1 VKRTALV
8 LAVSALLSAGCAQHG
23 DNRVRLEF
31 FQFKPEAIET
41 FDRIIADFEREHPGI
56 DVQQNHTP
64 TAESAIRARLV
75 KEDVPD
81 VIALNGNGVFGEL
94 ASAGV
99 FHDFSGTPLVRGVS
113 PPIQRILND
122 LGVHREGEV
131 NGLPFASNANGVIY
145 NKDLFRE
152 HGVEPPRTW
161 SELTQAAATFR
172 EAGVDPFYMTP
183 ADAWTTLPAFNALAA
198 NLPPPDFFDRREAGR
213 VTFAQEYGPVVDKLG
228 ELFRQGQRDRFSRG
242 YDDGNQAFAQGKAAM
257 YLQGS
262 YAIPA
267 IKQFEP
273 GFEIGVFA
281 LPATDDAQATRLV
294 SGVDV
299 ALTLG
304 REPEHPEEA
313 MAFLAY
319 LMRPEVMESYAREQ
333 LAIPPIEGG
342 ASQDPALD
350 GVMPYF
356 EEGRLIGYA
365 DHRIPLTIPLEQYL
379 QQYVID
385 GNRDAF
391 LRRLDVEWDK
401 VAARRS

>member
-1 VKRTALV
+1 
-8 LAVSALLSAGCAQHG
+8 
-23 DNRVRLEF
+23 
-31 FQFKPEAIET
+31 
-41 FDRIIADFEREHPGI
+41 
-56 DVQQNHTP
+56 
-64 TAESAIRARLV
+64 
-75 KEDVPD
+75 
-81 VIALNGNGVFGEL
+81 
-94 ASAGV
+94 
-99 FHDFSGTPLVRGVS
+99 
-113 PPIQRILND
+113 
-122 LGVHREGEV
+122 
-131 NGLPFASNANGVIY
+131 
-145 NKDLFRE
+145 
-152 HGVEPPRTW
+152 
-161 SELTQAAATFR
+161 
-172 EAGVDPFYMTP
+172 M
-183 ADAWTTLPAFNALAA
+183 
-198 NLPPPDFFDRREAGR
+198 
-213 VTFAQEYGPVVDKLG
+213 
-228 ELFRQGQRDRFSRG
+228 
-242 YDDGNQAFAQGKAAM
+242 
-257 YLQGS
+257 
-262 YAIPA
+262 
-267 IKQFEP
+267 
-273 GFEIGVFA
+273 FA